1 MKKKSHDRISSIIN
15 NTIRCSHN
23 HWNNGTVYISI
34 EVWRTNTVID
44 SRLLEYVWRTVGY
57 GVECDRARDQA
68 HRMKFILWIQCI
80 HELTEKL
87 LNSYRAKK
95 QREKIYSVVYTHI
108 LMLFVCACLCLD
120 STTTFLCWICSFVRS
135 FVHLSIFL
143 SFIAFSLSF
152 FVHVCA
158 FQYFNV

>member
-34 EVWRTNTVID
+34 EVWRTNTVIG
-44 SRLLEYVWRTVGY
+44 SWLLEYVWRTVGY

-68 HRMKFILWIQCI
+68 HRMNSLYTRA
-80 HELTEKL
+80 ELTEKL

-135 FVHLSIFL
+135 SFYFSFVYRIFSVFFRTCL
-143 SFIAFSLSF
+143 CFSVF
-152 FVHVCA
+152 
-158 FQYFNV
+158 